1 MFDYLKNQYHYGL
14 SEEEKNE
21 MEELIKELK
30 KYKEMDLVAKSN
42 SNSGSN
48 SGSED
53 NYYKRENRSS

>member
-14 SEEEKNE
+14 SEEEKHE

-53 NYYKRENRSS
+53 N